1 MSAFPE
7 YFQNEESFVQ
17 SLIDGCL
24 EERTVSKA
32 CKVLIKAEMYL
43 ISSYTTFT
51 WRLCVSP

>member
-1 MSAFPE
+1 MLAFLE